1 MLGFDGSDY
10 QEGYHRASQVAKNL
24 PANTGDMGLIPGSGR
39 YPGNGNVL
47 DMTENTHTQ
56 VHYNFYRSIFK
67 KIFIVKSVFHAC

>member
-47 DMTENTHTQ
+47 DMTENTHT
-56 VHYNFYRSIFK
+56 HKFIIIFTGLYLK
-67 KIFIVKSVFHAC
+67 KFLL